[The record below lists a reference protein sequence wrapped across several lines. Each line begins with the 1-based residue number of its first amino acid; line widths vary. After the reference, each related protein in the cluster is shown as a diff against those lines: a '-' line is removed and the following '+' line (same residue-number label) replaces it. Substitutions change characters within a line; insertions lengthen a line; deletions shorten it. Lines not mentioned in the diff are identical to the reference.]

1 MTSGASMMSVGVYL
15 MLFANM
21 QEIKWLNI
29 VGAVLATAGF
39 IWSAHCEDDYIYR
52 LERLE
57 SKVNKCGNTITQK

>member
-15 MLFANM
+15 MLFANI

-39 IWSAHCEDDYIYR
+39 IWSAHYEDEIKYR
-52 LERLE
+52 LARLE
-57 SKVNKCGNTITQK
+57 KRR